1 MSRRPGG
8 SSKRSDVDAFTQAF
22 YRRVMLGYQRL
33 GRPAEALSAWRRC
46 QRTLS
51 AGLGISPSP
60 ETEAIAR
67 QSQQQ

>member
-8 SSKRSDVDAFTQAF
+8 SSKRSDVDAFTQ
-22 YRRVMLGYQRL
+22 